1 MEKSNNQE
9 NQPSRA
15 VNIQSAA
22 GERFNAPTPQ
32 NTPATSL
39 GLMMMDGGGE
49 KFLSRLPQ
57 LQPSSSSSLSDSA
70 QSEQKHQE
78 EKQSLDHNNSNNN
91 SDKQMSSSSAA
102 KKSVAAPS
110 GEKQES
116 SVASILAQ
124 NPQIMEALQGQL
136 GQLVGQQSGYVQ
148 NLPAAV
154 KRRVRALKG
163 LQSQC
168 NKLDR
173 EFRQRVMEL
182 EKEFM
187 GKKQPLFQRRRE
199 IVDGAKDATQDEV
212 EAGRDIF
219 EDEESE
225 DADTKSASSPSALKE
240 EVDLKGIPEFWAT
253 VIRSCPMLEEIVME
267 EDYPALDHLIDVR
280 FSLLADNPGF
290 RLEFEFKENPFFEN
304 SILSK
309 EYYLEDQ
316 AGEDDDDEVAGSD
329 DLVYDHA
336 VGTEI
341 KWRDG
346 KDLTHKIE
354 IRKQRHKSTNKTRVV
369 KKVVKTDSFFNFFN
383 PPQMPEDDDEDDD
396 QQEDEISEML
406 QKDYEVG
413 EFFKEHL
420 IPRAVDWFTGEAQ
433 EQLDFDDEEDDEE
446 DDDEDYS
453 EGEEDDQNEEDDDD
467 LEGGDQTKP
476 QECKQQ

>member
-1 MEKSNNQE
+1 MESNNQE

-15 VNIQSAA
+15 VNIQSVG

-57 LQPSSSSSLSDSA
+57 QQQPSSSSSSSLTDSA
-70 QSEQKHQE
+70 EQKHQE
-78 EKQSLDHNNSNNN
+78 EKQFLDNINTDNKMS
-91 SDKQMSSSSAA
+91 SSSSSAA
-102 KKSVAAPS
+102 AKQTVAAPS
-110 GEKQES
+110 GEKKEES

-136 GQLVGQQSGYVQ
+136 GRLVGQQSGYVQ
-148 NLPAAV
+148 NLPTAV

-182 EKEFM
+182 EKEFL

-199 IVDGAKDATQDEV
+199 IVDGAMDATQNEV
-212 EAGRDIF
+212 DAGRDIF
-219 EDEESE
+219 EDEESV
-225 DADTKSASSPSALKE
+225 DADTKFALKE
-240 EVDLKGIPEFWAT
+240 EVEIKGIPEFWAT

-267 EDYPALDHLIDVR
+267 EDYSALDHLIDVR

-341 KWRDG
+341 KWKDG

-383 PPQMPEDDDEDDD
+383 PPQMPEDEDDDD
-396 QQEDEISEML
+396 QQDDEISELL

-433 EQLDFDDEEDDEE
+433 EQLDFDDEEDDED

-467 LEGGDQTKP
+467 QEGGDQTKP